1 MHLCFKPLNEVFLYV
16 NLFYYCGKFWFT
28 PILYLM
34 PTDNAILKWIKF
46 FKPMIFKLLASQGR
60 EEGEDK
66 GTGHTK
72 FCNLPTV
79 PTSHNTWLFNRG
91 HPTVLT
97 QPFQDQG
104 CVRGRRAHRDITNN
118 KTSQTLKWTE
128 SIKQFLPLVKINQT
142 FVCSTLLAIWKRY
155 VLSSINKN
163 QKLTKSLSFIPSS
176 TTEKNFSF
184 SKQ

>member
-1 MHLCFKPLNEVFLYV
+1 MNK
-16 NLFYYCGKFWFT
+16 
-28 PILYLM
+28 
-34 PTDNAILKWIKF
+34 IKF

-79 PTSHNTWLFNRG
+79 PTSHNTWLFNRD

-118 KTSQTLKWTE
+118 KTSQTLIWTE
-128 SIKQFLPLVKINQT
+128 SSKQFLPLVKINQT
-142 FVCSTLLAIWKRY
+142 FVCSTLLAIWKSY
-155 VLSSINKN
+155 VLSSINRN